1 MSEPGSD
8 TARHTCPVLVPPLS
22 GVARGPVQS
31 AFRRP
36 EDAFNARWRPRAG
49 SQHEGLPK
57 DLGGPRPVMLGHI
70 DPHLPGTEQ
79 QRRRPCES
87 RCQRVLRV
95 SDNESAGA
103 LLGLDDDGS
112 RTASYGLRQL
122 LKRATDC
129 ANGGH
134 FGPRDCQLR
143 GRRHSPLKSTLRLTF
158 THRHDR
164 RSGAE
169 PCQRRRLPIAVRAP
183 QLALIIYT
191 WLCVWIFH

>member
-1 MSEPGSD
+1 VIRPGTHARYSCRLSRGWPGVLSNRLSVVPKTPSTLDGGQEPAAS
-8 TARHTCPVLVPPLS
+8 TKACQKTS
-22 GVARGPVQS
+22 
-31 AFRRP
+31 
-36 EDAFNARWRPRAG
+36 
-49 SQHEGLPK
+49 
-57 DLGGPRPVMLGHI
+57 GGPRPVMLGHI

-164 RSGAE
+164 RSRAE
-169 PCQRRRLPIAVRAP
+169 TCQRRRLPIAVRAR

-191 WLCVWIFH
+191 WLYVWIFH